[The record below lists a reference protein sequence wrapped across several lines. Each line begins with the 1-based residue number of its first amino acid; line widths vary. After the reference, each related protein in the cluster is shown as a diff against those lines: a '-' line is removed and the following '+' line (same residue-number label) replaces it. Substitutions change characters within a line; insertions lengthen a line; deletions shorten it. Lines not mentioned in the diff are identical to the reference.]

1 MLTSD
6 LGLGLTTSTTVLST
20 KELFDG
26 SQKMNETRIVAKA
39 ERLS

>member
-6 LGLGLTTSTTVLST
+6 LGLGLTTSTTFLST

-26 SQKMNETRIVAKA
+26 SQKKR
-39 ERLS
+39 

>member
-26 SQKMNETRIVAKA
+26 SQKNEWN
-39 ERLS
+39 